1 MGGLCSVGIDC
12 RVAVGAFAI
21 TLRAPHPDFEIYL
34 KSRLPEELPIRV
46 VSDAIGALQA
56 FLRDDTPDDDAES
69 PSIAL
74 LKIRRSSAA
83 YQCVAHGAEQAIRRL
98 RLVGAV
104 VDAARAGADLE
115 HPDPRLI
122 GSAVPAIRALS
133 EVAKKANCDV
143 VLRRRGESGLD
154 VIAEVS
160 PTSFTTVRDHY
171 TSSGD
176 TQITGELKRVG
187 GATRPRCMIRVPGH
201 GSAIYCDVTEPQAR
215 TLANYLYSRVVLEGR
230 ATWLRGS
237 GAILDFKVSRVVD
250 YRVSKFDDVRRR
262 LREAGASR
270 WDTQPNSDAFLTG
283 DSSEAAG

>member
-1 MGGLCSVGIDC
+1 M
-12 RVAVGAFAI
+12 
-21 TLRAPHPDFEIYL
+21 
-34 KSRLPEELPIRV
+34 PIRV

-56 FLRDDTPDDDAES
+56 FLRDGTAEDDAGA

-83 YQCVAHGAEQAIRRL
+83 YQCVAHSADHAIRRL

-104 VDAARAGADLE
+104 VDAAREGADVE
-115 HPDPRLI
+115 HPDPQVI

-143 VLRRRGESGLD
+143 VLRRRSDSGFD

-160 PTSFTTVRDHY
+160 PTSFTAVRDHY

-176 TQITGELKRVG
+176 SQITGELKRVG
-187 GATRPRCMIRVPGH
+187 GATRPRCMIRVAGH
-201 GSAIYCDVTEPQAR
+201 SSAIYCDVTESQAR

-230 ATWLRGS
+230 ATWLRAT
-237 GAILDFKVSRVVD
+237 GAILDFKVRRVID
-250 YRVSKFDDVRRR
+250 YRVSKFTDVRRR
-262 LREAGASR
+262 LREAGAAR
-270 WDTQPNSDAFLTG
+270 WDAQPNSDAFLTG
-283 DSSEAAG
+283 DSGEAAG